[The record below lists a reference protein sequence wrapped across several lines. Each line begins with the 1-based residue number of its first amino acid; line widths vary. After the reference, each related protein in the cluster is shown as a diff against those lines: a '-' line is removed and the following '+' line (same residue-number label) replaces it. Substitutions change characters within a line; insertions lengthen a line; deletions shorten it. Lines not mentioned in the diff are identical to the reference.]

1 MSDRWRAVS
10 FGLGVMLVL
19 AFASLICLSGIIF
32 PVWSIAGRDAWDA
45 MIAFA
50 KLFAPALIVFV
61 FWLVLICASLD
72 FSIAEPSKGD
82 LLRLI
87 DLKRTG
93 CLDWRRIGGKH
104 GPTRPKR
111 LVSSLSPSPESGACS
126 TGYCN
131 RGVALR
137 EGTE

>member
-1 MSDRWRAVS
+1 MTDRWRAVS
-10 FGLGVMLVL
+10 FGLGVMLFL
-19 AFASLICLSGIIF
+19 AFASLIILSGIVF
-32 PVWSIAGRDAWDA
+32 ASWSIAGRDAWDA
-45 MIAFA
+45 MIVFA

-93 CLDWRRIGGKH
+93 CLDWRTIGGKH
-104 GPTRPKR
+104 GPTRAKR
-111 LVSSLSPSPESGACS
+111 LVSSLSPSPESDADLLDRLLQS
-126 TGYCN
+126 
-131 RGVALR
+131 RRRPA
-137 EGTE
+137 